1 MRYAKYVDQ
10 AARNMIA
17 HDERSFLCLKEHI
30 DSSRS
35 WQNYNL
41 APDRGCS
48 NFEYYQARLK
58 EVKCQKRDDVKT
70 YCQWIVTLPKDYPL
84 SMADGFFKASY
95 DYLKEKYGE
104 KNIISAHVHYDEV
117 TPHMHFAF
125 IPVVK
130 GIKKS
135 KRRGPTEIEKVC
147 AKECV
152 TQFDLDV
159 MHPRMQ
165 EHLETVLGR
174 PVNLLNE
181 ATRQG
186 NIAIKELKR
195 RTAVQR
201 LEEASE
207 VAKDIEDHAGKLL
220 QGLQQAVAVAPV
232 SADSFDQ
239 YWHDNW
245 AGKWQHKQKLFGED
259 ESRIEM
265 DKADFIELFGDLE
278 KYYTLAKD
286 LAEKNKALQE
296 ALPQIVDEADLL
308 KAGELRVAEACFNRQ
323 IRELG
328 EQYNRAI
335 KNEKVLSDK
344 ASDIAYRLS
353 LSSLEYNKL
362 DKKYKDLD
370 KDYKRLQ
377 EEHEELQKEC
387 DGVKDITNTFYEMFR
402 RYPDTMQEVLQNYA
416 DATKKDIEFGDE
428 NGVIGKAK
436 SRVRDLGPEVEI
448 N

>member
-1 MRYAKYVDQ
+1 MAHVEKYLKNQ
-10 AARNMIA
+10 LGNMLA
-17 HDERSFLCLKEHI
+17 HYERSRNGANEHI
-30 DSSRS
+30 DAERTCN
-35 WQNYNL
+35 NYNL
-41 APDRGCS
+41 APDRGPLLDWVHK
-48 NFEYYQARLK
+48 RL
-58 EVKCQKRDDVKT
+58 EGVKVQQRDDVKFM
-70 YCQWIVTLPKDYPL
+70 CDWIVTVPKDL
-84 SMADGFFKASY
+84 AVNKHKAFFAGVY
-95 DYLKEKYGE
+95 DFCCQKYGE
-104 KNIISAHVHYDEV
+104 QNIISAYVHMDEA
-117 TPHMHFAF
+117 TPHIHVAWV
-125 IPVVK
+125 PVVIDKKK
-130 GIKKS
+130 GIEKLSS
-135 KRRGPTEIEKVC
+135 KESLGGP
-147 AKECV
+147 KELRK
-152 TQFDLDV
+152 FHADLQ
-159 MHPRMQ
+159 H
-165 EHLETVLGR
+165 ELEQRLR
-174 PVNLLNE
+174 CPVNILNE
-181 ATRQG
+181 ATAEG
-186 NIAIKELKR
+186 NKSIDELR
-195 RTAVQR
+195 RGEAKKR

-207 VAKDIEDHAGKLL
+207 VARDIEDHAGKLL

-245 AGKWQHKQKLFGED
+245 AGKWQHKQKLFGKD

-387 DGVKDITNTFYEMFR
+387 DRAENITTTFYEMFR
-402 RYPDTMQEVLQNYA
+402 RYPDTMQEVLQNYC
-416 DATKKDIEFGDE
+416 DATKQDIEFADE

-436 SRVRDLGPEVEI
+436 CRVRELGQEI
-448 N
+448 E